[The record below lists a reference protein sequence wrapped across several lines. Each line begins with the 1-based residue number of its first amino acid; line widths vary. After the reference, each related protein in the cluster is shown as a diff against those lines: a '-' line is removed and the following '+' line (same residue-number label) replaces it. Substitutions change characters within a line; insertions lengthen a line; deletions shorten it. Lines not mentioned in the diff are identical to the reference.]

1 MKSEPLLNL
10 TEKIKPE
17 YSAVIVVDMQN
28 DFCSPEGV
36 VSSRQGWRRAQSIIP
51 RLRDFLDKARDG
63 QVRVIFVQT
72 IHEENDLSGPEREL
86 RVRRG
91 LRDRPCMRDTWGSQF
106 VDNLQPGD
114 TDVVVQKKKYSA
126 FVGTDFDTLLRN
138 WGVRTLILTG
148 VSTYT
153 CVESTARDGF
163 MKDYYIVLP
172 KDLTAGYEEDLYEA
186 GLRNIDERFGQVVS
200 SEEILA
206 IWQGARTD

>member
-17 YSAVIVVDMQN
+17 HSAVIVVDMQN

-36 VSSRQGWRRAQSIIP
+36 ISSRQGWHRAQSIIP
-51 RLRDFLDKARDG
+51 KLHDFLDKVRDG
-63 QVRVIFVQT
+63 QVRVIFVQM
-72 IHEENDLSGPEREL
+72 IREEKNLSGPEREL
-86 RVRRG
+86 QVRRG
-91 LRDRPCMRDTWGSQF
+91 LQDWPCKPDTWGSQF

-114 TDVVVQKKKYSA
+114 TDVVVQKNKYSA
-126 FVGTDFDTLLRN
+126 FVGTDLDNLLRN

-172 KDLTAGYEEDLYEA
+172 KDLTAGYEEDLYEG

-206 IWQGARTD
+206 IWQGAKTD